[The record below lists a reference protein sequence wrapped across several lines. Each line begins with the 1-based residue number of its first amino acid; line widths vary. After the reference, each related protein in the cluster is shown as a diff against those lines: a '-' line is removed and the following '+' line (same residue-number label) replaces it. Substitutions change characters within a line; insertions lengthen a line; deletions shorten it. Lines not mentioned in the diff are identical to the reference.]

1 MNSYARNVLFLINI
15 GNVLLHALRYYLSNI
30 RQQTKYFCTAVVTTL
45 GSSMEMIS
53 RCLDVTIYISSY
65 TAAKNVTIKC
75 SANGTQLHEICLFM
89 DGHVIKTENDS
100 PLMHKIDIVT
110 ESDGGSYKC
119 TATDRFNLTK
129 QSETKVLNYYP
140 PEYVD
145 YITVAPGENAT
156 IAPVVLA
163 NPNEVTY
170 QWITE
175 LNDTDTD
182 PRTFTFKASDVV
194 GTNYTVTVNATNNI
208 GSAIKLIEVLSVD
221 YCVSSPCGNK
231 GTCISANFE
240 FTCEC
245 KPGYSGRYCENSV
258 NSTSL
263 TIGMLFVGG
272 IIVGAF
278 GTVIGGLIGYT
289 RIKRKAQIG
298 KRSANQRQN
307 LDTYMDYVVDDPT
320 AGNKDQTYQDLQH
333 REEETAH
340 VNAMPRKK

>member
-129 QSETKVLNYYP
+129 QSETKVLNYY
-140 PEYVD
+140 
-145 YITVAPGENAT
+145 
-156 IAPVVLA
+156 
-163 NPNEVTY
+163 
-170 QWITE
+170 
-175 LNDTDTD
+175 TD

-258 NSTSL
+258 NKGTNRQEECEPKTELRCTSL